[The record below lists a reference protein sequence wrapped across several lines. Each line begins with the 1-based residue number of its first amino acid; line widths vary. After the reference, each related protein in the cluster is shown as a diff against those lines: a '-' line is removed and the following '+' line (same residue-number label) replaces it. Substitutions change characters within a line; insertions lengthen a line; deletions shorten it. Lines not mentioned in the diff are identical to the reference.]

1 MKTHRHPTRN
11 QWPAICQRPAA
22 DLAQLNTPVSEI
34 LRGVLQRG
42 DAALTEFTQTFD
54 GVKLDRFEVSP
65 AEIKAA
71 GATLPT
77 DLKRAI
83 VSAMDNIDAFHRS
96 QVERPSV
103 TEPLSGVRCWRR
115 SVAIERVGLYV
126 PGGTAPLFSTVL
138 MLAVPARVAGCKEV
152 ILCTPPRK
160 DGTIDPAILYAAD
173 RTGVTRVFKLGG
185 AQAIGALAFGTDSI
199 PRVDKI
205 FGPGNAYV
213 TVAKQLVSAQG
224 IAIDLPAGPSELL
237 ILADETAEPAFIAA
251 DLLSQ
256 AEHGRDSQV
265 VLVITNEA
273 ILPQIAQ
280 EIDRQIKT
288 LPRLDMAAQSMLA
301 SHTVILPTLQQ
312 AMEFVNAYAPEHLI
326 LAVRHAEEVAE
337 GVVNAG
343 SVFLGHYAPESVGDY
358 ASGTNHTLPTGGHAR
373 AYSGVS
379 LDSFVKKITFQHLS
393 EAGLRNLG
401 PTVETMARAEQLEA
415 HARAVSIRLE
425 KMG

>member
-1 MKTHRHPTRN
+1 VKTHRHPTRN

>member
-1 MKTHRHPTRN
+1 VKTHRHPTRN
-11 QWPAICQRPAA
+11 QWAAICKRPAA

-42 DAALTEFTQTFD
+42 DAALTEFTEKFD

-288 LPRLDMAAQSMLA
+288 LPRLDMAAQSMLS